1 MHLNRASAVAQYR
14 RNRNR
19 SRALF
24 DMLPE
29 DVYYSQPINLRHP
42 IVFYDGHLPGF
53 SFNTLVKK
61 ALGRPSIDSRL
72 EALFAR
78 GIDPHESQ
86 AGVAAAWPA
95 PDTVRAF
102 VEEADARV
110 IDALEHDDLE
120 RPGDPLLDRA
130 DAVFTILEHEAM
142 HQETLLYMWHR
153 LSFEQKRR
161 PASYAPVVNGPAPA
175 EDWIDIP
182 SGRVALGVERESVPF
197 AWD

>member
-1 MHLNRASAVAQYR
+1 MHLNRASAVEQYR
-14 RNRNR
+14 RNRDR

-29 DVYYSQPINLRHP
+29 EVYYSKPIDLRHP

-86 AGVAAAWPA
+86 AGGHAAQWPERG
-95 PDTVRAF
+95 TVRAF

-110 IDALEHDDLE
+110 IDALQQAAVA
-120 RPGDPLLDRA
+120 RPGDPLLD
-130 DAVFTILEHEAM
+130 
-142 HQETLLYMWHR
+142 
-153 LSFEQKRR
+153 
-161 PASYAPVVNGPAPA
+161 
-175 EDWIDIP
+175 
-182 SGRVALGVERESVPF
+182 
-197 AWD
+197 

>member
-61 ALGRPSIDSRL
+61 ALGRGGIDSRL
-72 EALFAR
+72 ETLFAR
-78 GIDPHESQ
+78 GIDPHES
-86 AGVAAAWPA
+86 AAAAGQSQHHRSERDAWPSREA
-95 PDTVRAF
+95 VRAF

-110 IDALEHDDLE
+110 IDALEHEDL
-120 RPGDPLLDRA
+120 
-130 DAVFTILEHEAM
+130 
-142 HQETLLYMWHR
+142 
-153 LSFEQKRR
+153 
-161 PASYAPVVNGPAPA
+161 
-175 EDWIDIP
+175 
-182 SGRVALGVERESVPF
+182 
-197 AWD
+197 